1 MGSRNSKMTK
11 GPNCMD
17 GSTSTLKFYGDTSVT
32 TWKNSKAGC
41 ESWSRTYTDSPSG
54 P

>member
-1 MGSRNSKMTK
+1 MGSRHSKAK
-11 GPNCMD
+11 KLNCMD